1 MAKNIKIDKLRICL
15 TIISTVVF
23 VVGVFTFFT
32 QNYKTP
38 STSLSPGWNILLSNG
53 PKICIGAT
61 TIIGLILLRIAYK
74 ERDISIA
81 IIGILLPL
89 MIILIK

>member
-1 MAKNIKIDKLRICL
+1 MTENSKTDKLRICL
-15 TIISTVVF
+15 AIISTIVF
-23 VVGVFTFFT
+23 IIGVFAFYT
-32 QNYKTP
+32 QNYEAP

-53 PKICIGAT
+53 PKICIGTT
-61 TIIGLILLRIAYK
+61 TIIGLILLRIAYN